1 VSELGDPKH
10 RSEGRRKKM
19 SEPDRIP
26 ADVVKRLRDE
36 TGAGMMDAKKALVES
51 GGDLEKARQILRKQ
65 GKADI
70 RKRQGRVASEGLV
83 HAYIHGEGTVG
94 AMVEIN
100 CETDFVAR
108 TPEFRE
114 LAKEVAMQVAARDPR
129 WVSRDEVPSDVIEG
143 ERKIYEE
150 QARTSGKPDHI
161 ISKIVEGKLEA
172 FYKDTVLLDQEYI
185 RDDSRR
191 VGDLVAEVA
200 SKVNENVLVRRFA
213 RFRVGEE
220 A

>member
-1 VSELGDPKH
+1 
-10 RSEGRRKKM
+10 M
-19 SEPDRIP
+19 TEPERIP

-36 TGAGMMDAKKALVES
+36 TGAGMMDCKKALVES
-51 GGDLEKARQILRKQ
+51 GGDLEKAREILREK
-65 GKADI
+65 GKTGHE
-70 RKRQGRVASEGLV
+70 KRRGRLAGEGLV

-94 AMVEIN
+94 ALVEVN
-100 CETDFVAR
+100 SETDFVAR

-161 ISKIVEGKLEA
+161 ISKIVDGKLEA
-172 FYKDTVLLDQEYI
+172 FYKETVLLDQEYI
-185 RDDSRR
+185 RDDSKKI
-191 VGDLVAEVA
+191 GDLVAEMA
-200 SKVNENVLVRRFA
+200 SKVNENVVVRRFA
-213 RFRVGEE
+213 RFKVGEE

>member
-1 VSELGDPKH
+1 
-10 RSEGRRKKM
+10 M
-19 SEPDRIP
+19 TEPDRIP

-36 TGAGMMDAKKALVES
+36 TGAGMMDCKKALVES
-51 GGDLEKARQILRKQ
+51 GGDLDRARQILRER
-65 GKADI
+65 GKAGI
-70 RKRQGRVASEGLV
+70 PKRLGRQAREGLV

-94 AMVEIN
+94 ALIEIN

-114 LAKEVAMQVAARDPR
+114 LAREVAMQVAARDPR
-129 WVSRDEVPSDVIEG
+129 WVSRDEVPTEVIDG

-150 QARTSGKPDHI
+150 QARASGKPDHV
-161 ISKIVEGKLEA
+161 ISKIVDGKLEA
-172 FYKDTVLLDQEYI
+172 FYKETVLLDQEYI
-185 RDDSRR
+185 RDDSKT

-200 SKVNENVLVRRFA
+200 AKVQENVLVRRFA

>member
-1 VSELGDPKH
+1 
-10 RSEGRRKKM
+10 
-19 SEPDRIP
+19 
-26 ADVVKRLRDE
+26 RLRDE

-51 GGDLEKARQILRKQ
+51 GGDLEKARQILREQ

>member
-1 VSELGDPKH
+1 
-10 RSEGRRKKM
+10 M

-36 TGAGMMDAKKALVES
+36 TGAGMMDCKKALVES
-51 GGDLEKARQILRKQ
+51 GGDLDRARQILRER
-65 GKADI
+65 GKAGI
-70 RKRQGRVASEGLV
+70 PKRLGRQAREGLV

-94 AMVEIN
+94 ALIEIS

-114 LAKEVAMQVAARDPR
+114 LAREVAMQVAARDPR
-129 WVSRDEVPSDVIEG
+129 WVSRDDVPSEVVEG

-150 QARTSGKPDHI
+150 QARASGKPDHI
-161 ISKIVEGKLEA
+161 ISKIVEGKLET
-172 FYKDTVLLDQEYI
+172 FYKETVLLDQEYI
-185 RDDSRR
+185 REDSKK
-191 VGDLVAEVA
+191 VSDLIEEVA
-200 SKVNENVLVRRFA
+200 AKVQENVLVRRFA
-213 RFRVGEE
+213 RFKVGEE

>member
-1 VSELGDPKH
+1 
-10 RSEGRRKKM
+10 M
-19 SEPDRIP
+19 TEPERIP

-36 TGAGMMDAKKALVES
+36 TGAGMMDCKKALVES
-51 GGDLEKARQILRKQ
+51 GGDLEKAREILREKGKTGHEKRRGRLAAQ
-65 GKADI
+65 GLI
-70 RKRQGRVASEGLV
+70 

-94 AMVEIN
+94 ALVEVN
-100 CETDFVAR
+100 SETDFVAR

-161 ISKIVEGKLEA
+161 ISKIVDGKLEA
-172 FYKDTVLLDQEYI
+172 FYKETVLLDQEYI
-185 RDDSRR
+185 RDDSKK

-200 SKVNENVLVRRFA
+200 SKVNENVVVRRFA
-213 RFRVGEE
+213 RFKVGEE

>member
-1 VSELGDPKH
+1 
-10 RSEGRRKKM
+10 M
-19 SEPDRIP
+19 TEPERIP

-36 TGAGMMDAKKALVES
+36 TGAGMMDCKKALVES
-51 GGDLEKARQILRKQ
+51 GGDLEKAREILREK
-65 GKADI
+65 GKTGHE
-70 RKRQGRVASEGLV
+70 KRRGRLAGEGLV

-94 AMVEIN
+94 ALVEVN
-100 CETDFVAR
+100 SETDFVAR

-161 ISKIVEGKLEA
+161 ISKIVDGKLEA
-172 FYKDTVLLDQEYI
+172 FYKETVLLDQEYI
-185 RDDSRR
+185 RDDSKKI
-191 VGDLVAEVA
+191 GELVAEVA
-200 SKVNENVLVRRFA
+200 SKVNENVVVRRFA
-213 RFRVGEE
+213 RFKVGEE

>member
-1 VSELGDPKH
+1 
-10 RSEGRRKKM
+10 M

-51 GGDLEKARQILRKQ
+51 GGDLEKARQILREQ

-70 RKRQGRVASEGLV
+70 RKRQGRVAGEGLI

-114 LAKEVAMQVAARDPR
+114 LVKEVAMQVAAREIGR
-129 WVSRDEVPSDVIEG
+129 ASCR
-143 ERKIYEE
+143 ER
-150 QARTSGKPDHI
+150 
-161 ISKIVEGKLEA
+161 V
-172 FYKDTVLLDQEYI
+172 
-185 RDDSRR
+185 
-191 VGDLVAEVA
+191 
-200 SKVNENVLVRRFA
+200 
-213 RFRVGEE
+213 
-220 A
+220 

>member
-1 VSELGDPKH
+1 
-10 RSEGRRKKM
+10 M

-36 TGAGMMDAKKALVES
+36 TGAGMMDCKKALVES
-51 GGDLEKARQILRKQ
+51 GGDLDRARQILRER
-65 GKADI
+65 GKAGI
-70 RKRQGRVASEGLV
+70 PKRLGRQAREGLV

-94 AMVEIN
+94 ALIEIS

-114 LAKEVAMQVAARDPR
+114 LAREVAMQVAARDPR
-129 WVSRDEVPSDVIEG
+129 WVSRDDVPSEVVEG

-150 QARTSGKPDHI
+150 QARASGKPDHI
-161 ISKIVEGKLEA
+161 ISKIVNGKLET
-172 FYKDTVLLDQEYI
+172 FYKETVLLDQEYI
-185 RDDSRR
+185 REDSKK
-191 VGDLVAEVA
+191 VSDLVEEVA
-200 SKVNENVLVRRFA
+200 AKVQEHVLVRRFA
-213 RFRVGEE
+213 RFKVGEE